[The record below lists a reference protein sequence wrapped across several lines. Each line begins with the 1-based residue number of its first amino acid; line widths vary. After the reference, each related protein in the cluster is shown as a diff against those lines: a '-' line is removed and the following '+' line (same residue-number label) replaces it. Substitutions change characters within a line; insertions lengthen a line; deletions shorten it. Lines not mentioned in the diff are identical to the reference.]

1 MKNII
6 YILLFLGSLY
16 LSNSQVSTIIS
27 VTGIVTDAIDK
38 KPLKL
43 NLVFKDKDENI
54 VFRTKSNEATNG
66 SYFATGLKPGMKYII
81 SINGT
86 GYFAED
92 FELEIPSSDK
102 YLELSKDFTVKPM
115 QIGTEIP
122 ITIAPFDVTKSKLR
136 NGSDYIFESLT
147 NVMKKNPKAKFE
159 LVCFPDSD
167 NDKEI
172 NKKLTFERC
181 DVLKKYFLDKGI
193 PSIRFEVKN
202 NESVDPKNPP
212 PVNKA
217 AKGKRYLGSIYLV
230 IKSV

>member
-81 SINGT
+81 SINGP

-147 NVMKKNPKAKFE
+147 NVMKKNPRAKFE

-167 NDKEI
+167 NDKEN

-181 DVLKKYFLDKGI
+181 DVL
-193 PSIRFEVKN
+193 
-202 NESVDPKNPP
+202 
-212 PVNKA
+212 
-217 AKGKRYLGSIYLV
+217 
-230 IKSV
+230 